1 MNDLIEHQTVKNAK
15 FAEIKTMLAEMK
27 AETEELARAAG
38 GAIADV
44 AADWLAAQYLHSLRR
59 HLATLPEGPERV
71 KLLRQ
76 SVCDV
81 TALQRAS
88 HSAARLKLERE
99 RLELEQQKHRDA
111 LAAAQQAVQKLRDPK
126 LPLSDEDRLA
136 IVAKVD
142 EIFGISSDDHPKPA
156 SSPEGE
162 RK

>member
-1 MNDLIEHQTVKNAK
+1 MNDMIEHQTVKDAK
-15 FAEIKTMLAEMK
+15 FAELNATLAETK
-27 AETEELARAAG
+27 AETEELARTAG
-38 GAIADV
+38 GSIADV

-76 SVCDV
+76 ATGDV

-126 LPLSDEDRLA
+126 LPLRDEDRLA
-136 IVAKVD
+136 IVAKMD
-142 EIFGISSDDHPKPA
+142 EIFGISSNDHPKPQA
-156 SSPEGE
+156 
-162 RK
+162 

>member
-1 MNDLIEHQTVKNAK
+1 MNEMLEHQTVKDAK
-15 FAEIKTMLAEMK
+15 FAEIKNLLAEMK
-27 AETEELARAAG
+27 AETEELASAAG
-38 GAIADV
+38 GSIADV

-81 TALQRAS
+81 VALQRAS
-88 HSAARLKLERE
+88 LSAARLRVERE

-111 LAAAQQAVQKLRDPK
+111 LAAAQQEVQKLRDPK

-142 EIFGISSDDHPKPA
+142 EILGLN
-156 SSPEGE
+156 
-162 RK
+162 

>member
-1 MNDLIEHQTVKNAK
+1 MNDMIEHQAVKDAK
-15 FAEIKTMLAEMK
+15 FAELNATLAETK
-27 AETEELARAAG
+27 AETEELARTAG
-38 GAIADV
+38 GSIADV

-76 SVCDV
+76 ATGDV

-126 LPLSDEDRLA
+126 LPLRDEDRLA
-136 IVAKVD
+136 IVAKMD
-142 EIFGISSDDHPKPA
+142 EIFGISSNDHPKPQA
-156 SSPEGE
+156 
-162 RK
+162 

>member
-1 MNDLIEHQTVKNAK
+1 MNDMIEHQTVKNAK
-15 FAEIKTMLAEMK
+15 FAEINNMLAEMK
-27 AETEELARAAG
+27 AETEELASAAG
-38 GAIADV
+38 GSIADV

-81 TALQRAS
+81 VALQRAS
-88 HSAARLKLERE
+88 HSAARLRLERE

-111 LAAAQQAVQKLRDPK
+111 LAAAQQEIKQRRDPK

-136 IVAKVD
+136 IVAKMD
-142 EIFGISSDDHPKPA
+142 EIFGIS
-156 SSPEGE
+156 
-162 RK
+162 

>member
-1 MNDLIEHQTVKNAK
+1 MNDMIEHQTVKDAK
-15 FAEIKTMLAEMK
+15 FAELNATLAETK
-27 AETEELARAAG
+27 AETEELARTAG
-38 GAIADV
+38 GSIADV

-76 SVCDV
+76 ATGDV

-99 RLELEQQKHRDA
+99 RVELEQQKHRDA

-126 LPLSDEDRLA
+126 LPLRDEDRLA
-136 IVAKVD
+136 IVAKMD
-142 EIFGISSDDHPKPA
+142 EIFGISSNDHPKPQA
-156 SSPEGE
+156 
-162 RK
+162 

>member
-1 MNDLIEHQTVKNAK
+1 MNDLIEHQTVKDAK
-15 FAEIKTMLAEMK
+15 FAELKNMLAEMN

-38 GAIADV
+38 GSIADV

-76 SVCDV
+76 ATGDV
-81 TALQRAS
+81 VALQRAS

-99 RLELEQQKHRDA
+99 RLDLEQQKHRDA
-111 LAAAQQAVQKLRDPK
+111 LAAAQQEIKQRRDPK
-126 LPLSDEDRLA
+126 LPLSDEDRRA

-142 EIFGISSDDHPKPA
+142 EIFGLS
-156 SSPEGE
+156 
-162 RK
+162 

>member
-1 MNDLIEHQTVKNAK
+1 MNDMIEHQTVKDAK
-15 FAEIKTMLAEMK
+15 FAELNATLAETK
-27 AETEELARAAG
+27 AETEELARTAG
-38 GAIADV
+38 GSIADV

-76 SVCDV
+76 ATGDV

-126 LPLSDEDRLA
+126 LPLRDEDRLA
-136 IVAKVD
+136 IVAKMD
-142 EIFGISSDDHPKPA
+142 EIFGISSNDHPKPA

>member
-1 MNDLIEHQTVKNAK
+1 MNDMIENGTGNDSK
-15 FAEIKTMLAEMK
+15 FTEIETMLAEMK
-27 AETEELARAAG
+27 AETEELARTAG
-38 GAIADV
+38 GSIADV
-44 AADWLAAQYLHSLRR
+44 AADWLAAQYLHSLRL

-81 TALQRAS
+81 VALQRAS

-111 LAAAQQAVQKLRDPK
+111 LAAAQQEVQKLRDPK

-136 IVAKVD
+136 IVAKMD
-142 EIFGISSDDHPKPA
+142 EIFGIS
-156 SSPEGE
+156 
-162 RK
+162 

>member
-1 MNDLIEHQTVKNAK
+1 MNDMIEHQTVKDAK
-15 FAEIKTMLAEMK
+15 FAELNATLAETK
-27 AETEELARAAG
+27 AETEELARTAG
-38 GAIADV
+38 GSIADV

-76 SVCDV
+76 ATGDV

-126 LPLSDEDRLA
+126 LPLRDEDLLA
-136 IVAKVD
+136 IVAKMD
-142 EIFGISSDDHPKPA
+142 EIFGISSNDHPKPQA
-156 SSPEGE
+156 
-162 RK
+162 